1 MCIVIWRVWR
11 GRKKKKN
18 SDWFY
23 SCFEILIAVVAR
35 WASGMLMTGML
46 FSSRGS
52 WPLKSQP
59 RHKSIP
65 ICHRNIRG
73 SHLVAPNWGQFVW
86 REACVRSERYMCKS
100 RQLYSALMAQSNIF
114 SAWALRALWRFLENP
129 AEKNDSAEPEVS
141 LTDFFSQW
149 LEYYRLA
156 GWFDCHICMLGR
168 VVGILSHM
176 KDFSPIHHFSKS
188 NLLCHHTSDFVL
200 LIYFLFYCL
209 V

>member
-1 MCIVIWRVWR
+1 MCIVIRRVWR

-23 SCFEILIAVVAR
+23 SCLEILIAVVER

-86 REACVRSERYMCKS
+86 REACVGSESYMCKS

-114 SAWALRALWRFLENP
+114 SGWALRALWRFLENP
-129 AEKNDSAEPEVS
+129 AEKWLSWARGQSNW
-141 LTDFFSQW
+141 LFFTTAWILQIS
-149 LEYYRLA
+149 
-156 GWFDCHICMLGR
+156 R
-168 VVGILSHM
+168 VVWRSYLHAGKSSGNPLSYE
-176 KDFSPIHHFSKS
+176 DVF
-188 NLLCHHTSDFVL
+188 
-200 LIYFLFYCL
+200 FLFIIFHHK
-209 V
+209 